1 MPQLLKKTLDSIIIS
16 GRDAVKKEANPTV
29 KSLKSRSKIFVNLS
43 VKSYNFFT
51 VNINKPVKALELKI
65 CT

>member
-1 MPQLLKKTLDSIIIS
+1 MPQLLKKSLNTITVSVCDL
-16 GRDAVKKEANPTV
+16 VKKEANPTE

-65 CT
+65 CI